1 MKNNKINMKEYNFSA
16 YRKENLHTLRTAYF
30 GIKKELKLLKEEHNI
45 QWKENEDHS
54 WSVNIPLEVYD
65 KLAKWT
71 AELEYLKKLIKWR
84 KLWSPQDWGN
94 TIRDWGYEISNYIN
108 DRVDKLQKKRL
119 SKMTKEEQFQWRK
132 RKVQRIEKRIK
143 RILREDNP
151 NSDCTRGSIHVYD
164 VFSLDKYRRTREKL
178 ERLFGVRTTLLD
190 EMFLANPIEIARLE
204 EVNGRLQEILKTM
217 EQKIATLY
225 RRDLEHPYQNDWHG
239 EYQGYVTWDC
249 GSKSYEGDEV
259 YGSDF
264 ESMIDIKYESD
275 DTIWIKKSDEF
286 LKYPMKTD
294 KPSMSDEELGL
305 SMKDMY
311 EDDWKEGHWR
321 RIPEIEHIKV
331 CHTIHH
337 MFNHQDLPIVD
348 ILHICNFTAA
358 IVRKLSNDSFYEL

>member
-1 MKNNKINMKEYNFSA
+1 MKEYNFSA
-16 YRKENLHTLRTAYF
+16 YRKENLHTLRTAHYW
-30 GIKKELKLLKEEHNI
+30 IKKEIKLLKEEHDI
-45 QWKENEDHS
+45 QWKENDDHS

-94 TIRDWGYEISNYIN
+94 TIRDWWYEISNYIN

-143 RILREDNP
+143 RILQEDKP
-151 NSDCTRGSIHVYD
+151 KSDCTLGSVHKDD
-164 VFSLDKYRRTREKL
+164 VFGLDKYRRTREKL
-178 ERLFGVRTTLLD
+178 EHLFDERTTLLD
-190 EMFLANPIEIARLE
+190 DMFLANPIEVARLE

-217 EQKIATLY
+217 EQKIATFY
-225 RRDLEHPYQNDWHG
+225 RRDLEHPYQNDWTD
-239 EYQGYVTWDC
+239 EYQGYVYWVF

-264 ESMIDIKYESD
+264 ESMILFKYNLIKSGQ
-275 DTIWIKKSDEF
+275 TFWIKGNTEF
-286 LKYPMKTD
+286 LKYPEETD
-294 KPSMSDEELGL
+294 KPSMTDEKLGL

-337 MFNHQDLPIVD
+337 MFDHQDLPIVD
-348 ILHICNFTAA
+348 ILHICNFRTE
-358 IVRKLSNDSFYEL
+358 IVRNLSNDSFYEL